1 MFCTKC
7 GAQLPDGSKF
17 CTKCGAHV
25 EGTDE
30 TTVMPVANETRV
42 MTGQPTRVAPKA
54 PEQATQYQAPQ
65 STQYQPAPQQ
75 PIYTRAFPS
84 SLPIK
89 RRPAGVGQ
97 AAGPSSRPSSPSS
110 SWLRQPWH
118 SFFSIR

>member
-42 MTGQPTRVAPKA
+42 MTGQPTQVAPKA
-54 PEQATQYQAPQ
+54 PEQATQYQ
-65 STQYQPAPQQ
+65 PAPQQ
-75 PIYTRAFPS
+75 PVYQSVPQQPAYQEAPS
-84 SLPIK
+84 KGGASRGAVI
-89 RRPAGVGQ
+89 
-97 AAGPSSRPSSPSS
+97 AAVVAIIVVAAAAVA
-110 SWLRQPWH
+110 
-118 SFFSIR
+118 FSIR